1 MHQTYKMTCYSHIY
15 KYFIILIEDVSLLG
29 FYPDGRG
36 SRVLQD
42 TDAYLPKLQSVTPNC
57 V

>member
-1 MHQTYKMTCYSHIY
+1 MHQTFKMTCYLHIY
-15 KYFIILIEDVSLLG
+15 EYFVILIEDVSLLG
-29 FYPDGRG
+29 FYPDSRG

-42 TDAYLPKLQSVTPNC
+42 TDVYLPKLQSVTPNC